1 MENNAII
8 NEENSP
14 QEYCTWDEID
24 KLTVDFSKKIYNS
37 NVKYDCILAITNG
50 GIVPA
55 RLIAKELDIQNIQ
68 FVPIRNKKLYREEL
82 VPLQKDKK
90 YLIVDDIYD
99 TGNTFLKVFNIVKEF
114 NYDFA
119 FLMTRYQN
127 NNVKLVSKILN
138 HRKWIVFPWEKKF
151 LNDI

>member
-1 MENNAII
+1 MIS
-8 NEENSP
+8 EENSP
-14 QEYCTWDEID
+14 KEYCTWDEID
-24 KLTVDFSKKIYNS
+24 KLTVHLSKKIYDS
-37 NVKYDCILAITNG
+37 RKKYDFILAITNG

-68 FVPIRNKKLYREEL
+68 FVPIRNKKLYVEEL
-82 VPLQKDKK
+82 VPLHQNKK

-99 TGNTFLKVFNIVKEF
+99 TGDTFFKVFDVVKEF
-114 NYDFA
+114 NFDFA

-127 NNVKLVSKILN
+127 NNAKLVAKILN

-151 LNDI
+151 QNNV